1 VDPPS
6 GENKQ
11 GDEADSMM
19 NSRKPWI
26 HQDLPPLLMVSVY
39 AVIRVMGNYQRWKLK
54 RFLSIDKWLW
64 LKILVTLQLPD

>member
-6 GENKQ
+6 GFKQ

-26 HQDLPPLLMVSVY
+26 PGSTASPDGISVCS
-39 AVIRVMGNYQRWKLK
+39 RMMGNYQRWKLK
-54 RFLSIDKWLW
+54 RFLSIDRWLW